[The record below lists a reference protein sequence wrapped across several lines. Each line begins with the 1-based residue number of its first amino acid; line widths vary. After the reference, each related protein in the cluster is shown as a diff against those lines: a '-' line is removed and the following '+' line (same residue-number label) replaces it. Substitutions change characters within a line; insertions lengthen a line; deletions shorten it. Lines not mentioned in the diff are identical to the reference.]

1 MCNILQNTMLR
12 QFPHFLISSDP
23 RGSL

>member
-1 MCNILQNTMLR
+1 MLR
-12 QFPHFLISSDP
+12 QFPHFLISPDP